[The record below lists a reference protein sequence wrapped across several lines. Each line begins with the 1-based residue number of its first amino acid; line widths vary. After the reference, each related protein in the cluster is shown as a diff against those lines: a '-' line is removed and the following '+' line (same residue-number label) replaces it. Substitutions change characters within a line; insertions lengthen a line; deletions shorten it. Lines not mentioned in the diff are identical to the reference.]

1 MIMRI
6 IVGVLIVSGLGL
18 LLAWS
23 QWRIPP
29 QKISGFIEGDEIRLG
44 SRVGGRVLKIHVQE
58 GQFVQAGTV
67 MVELEP
73 FDLPDLHTQAAELVR
88 SREADL
94 ARLVAGSRPEEIAQA
109 KAKRDELATHLAEL
123 KAGPRKETIDAAKA
137 RLDSARAE
145 ETYSRQS
152 FQKIKDSL
160 EHGAATQEEM
170 DKSTHYLRSTQAVR
184 QMREAELAE
193 LMAGTRQEDITM
205 AEAQLE
211 QADQA
216 WRLAKAGA
224 QGGHRLG
231 AGGGGVGSRRAEGD
245 RFPDRGVEDR
255 RADLGRRGGLHAP
268 RRRTWSAPTRP
279 RCPSWT
285 PRPCGCGRSCP
296 RICLA

>member
-109 KAKRDELATHLAEL
+109 KAKRDELATHLAE
-123 KAGPRKETIDAAKA
+123 
-137 RLDSARAE
+137 
-145 ETYSRQS
+145 Y
-152 FQKIKDSL
+152 
-160 EHGAATQEEM
+160 
-170 DKSTHYLRSTQAVR
+170 
-184 QMREAELAE
+184 
-193 LMAGTRQEDITM
+193 
-205 AEAQLE
+205 
-211 QADQA
+211 
-216 WRLAKAGA
+216 
-224 QGGHRLG
+224 
-231 AGGGGVGSRRAEGD
+231 
-245 RFPDRGVEDR
+245 
-255 RADLGRRGGLHAP
+255 
-268 RRRTWSAPTRP
+268 
-279 RCPSWT
+279 
-285 PRPCGCGRSCP
+285 
-296 RICLA
+296 